1 MIENIKLVI
10 NVLVIGDNM
19 AELHHQNVLLIY
31 VFRQVQSNKLTKLSA
46 VLSFF
51 LFFLFF
57 FIVFF
62 FCGALQTLCLLIQ
75 CKKQDLYHELLV
87 MVVS

>member
-19 AELHHQNVLLIY
+19 VELHHQNVLLIY

-51 LFFLFF
+51 FF
-57 FIVFF
+57 FSFFKIF